1 MRAFKLGGKAAKLG
15 SVVAVVVGLSMASSG
30 TAGAS
35 TDANYAFATTQSG
48 LALTWG
54 FPDSPFHF
62 SFGSRAAVNVSF
74 RVNGQAYAQG
84 GFSIPAERGPSVT
97 DPSTAY
103 ASSSHCQG
111 CLTNAI
117 AITVDVLSGP
127 VSSVYAPTKAV
138 ATDNYLRGMQHP
150 RSGLH
155 VRGCSRHRG
164 GTDTSGP
171 QHPVRHC
178 LASANRCQHRRTLA
192 GTGEPGGFGPRCNSG
207 SAREHGRPESRELA
221 PVGRS
226 SRAPAPGGDSGT
238 GVRSDPVLDRAD
250 RLGRLPSSDDTP
262 LPRREPFRG
271 EREVGREHEEA
282 ESVTPG
288 RSSRGARGCATAVAD
303 GFIGRGL
310 EDSPT
315 SSGVTRH
322 RRCSP
327 MRLACGSDATVRAVD
342 EYAQYSRSEA
352 GDDLE
357 V

>member
-1 MRAFKLGGKAAKLG
+1 MHSSWAVRRRNLAASLRWSLGCRWPRLGPRGRRPTRTMRSRRPKAA
-15 SVVAVVVGLSMASSG
+15 
-30 TAGAS
+30 
-35 TDANYAFATTQSG
+35 F
-48 LALTWG
+48 ALTWG

-178 LASANRCQHRRTLA
+178 LAGANRCQHRRTLA

-207 SAREHGRPESRELA
+207 GAREHGRPESRELA
-221 PVGRS
+221 PVGRG
-226 SRAPAPGGDSGT
+226 SRAPAPGGDSST

-250 RLGRLPSSDDTP
+250 RLGRLPSSDGHAAVAAQ
-262 LPRREPFRG
+262 LFRG
-271 EREVGREHEEA
+271 EPEVGRVHEEA
-282 ESVTPG
+282 ESSLPADHLVEHV
-288 RSSRGARGCATAVAD
+288 GARPRLLTGSSAAVS
-303 GFIGRGL
+303 R
-310 EDSPT
+310 T
-315 SSGVTRH
+315 RRH
-322 RRCSP
+322 RR
-327 MRLACGSDATVRAVD
+327 G
-342 EYAQYSRSEA
+342 
-352 GDDLE
+352 
-357 V
+357 